1 MHLFRFQRIWFYPV
15 DQGHPRLGY
24 QTMSTIKRTLR
35 YSRKLGEKEGFRW
48 REKGGTREGIQMEEK
63 SESSEV

>member
-24 QTMSTIKRTLR
+24 QTMSTIKGTLR
-35 YSRKLGEKEGFRW
+35 HRRKRGDKRGDSNGGKMGEFRGL
-48 REKGGTREGIQMEEK
+48 KYH
-63 SESSEV
+63 S